1 MALVS
6 FILRFQKILSDKIPT
21 CNPAV
26 QRKKMVLLSSL
37 QIGVILNDDGPPIWL
52 DYPWKLLDRIRI
64 FLFHLSSEK
73 KWRNHLE
80 EIEDGFLSKLFPNPV
95 CSWKI
100 SIVSLGIIYFG
111 KKKKKLEPW
120 FVISLSSGVNLG

>member
-1 MALVS
+1 
-6 FILRFQKILSDKIPT
+6 
-21 CNPAV
+21 
-26 QRKKMVLLSSL
+26 MVLLSSL
-37 QIGVILNDDGPPIWL
+37 QIGVILNDDGPPFDWI
-52 DYPWKLLDRIRI
+52 IRENCWTESEFSFFI
-64 FLFHLSSEK
+64 FHQKK

-111 KKKKKLEPW
+111 KKKLEPW